1 MTTEE
6 LTKLCNFYH
15 GEQCCP
21 KNFDRTPYG
30 QLWQAEKMLCE
41 DILCDN
47 PNIQMDNP
55 RKIFDEYIALYVG
68 KWNPYGFEG
77 VMNLY
82 FEKVHVITKK

>member
-1 MTTEE
+1 
-6 LTKLCNFYH
+6 
-15 GEQCCP
+15 
-21 KNFDRTPYG
+21 
-30 QLWQAEKMLCE
+30 MLCE

-55 RKIFDEYIALYVG
+55 RKIFEEYIALYVG